1 MRGMHFPDELPDKLL
16 QLGLALID
24 QEAARIIIPALGE
37 GGGHWFGGGNLQEE
51 ASGEILLCG
60 RYRNPG
66 DSRTGIDLGD
76 RGLEFAIFRGQGLGA
91 SFEKIQAFTKED
103 LSFED
108 EPVVSIEGGCLLPGT
123 EGQGWELF
131 VSTEKKITYPKPLLS
146 FQKLGTGVWSIDRL
160 SCEEA
165 DPASLKAATL
175 SPVLSSSE
183 GGTLHLKDP
192 VVFHSAEGATQLL
205 FCSHP
210 FSWASSNTGLA
221 TRSPRGGSFVIQTS
235 NVLSRGSSWD
245 VACVRVTERLALPKV
260 GALADLPS
268 VSLYFYD
275 GAECLRPLEE
285 NPNASTRPR
294 GYSCEELG
302 GLAWG
307 FDDEF
312 PKIRRISTDFPCFL
326 SPHASGCSR
335 YASAI
340 FLQDGSLIAAWQQAS
355 PDGAQPLVGNSL
367 SAMEVA
373 RILS

>member
-1 MRGMHFPDELPDKLL
+1 
-16 QLGLALID
+16 
-24 QEAARIIIPALGE
+24 
-37 GGGHWFGGGNLQEE
+37 
-51 ASGEILLCG
+51 
-60 RYRNPG
+60 
-66 DSRTGIDLGD
+66 
-76 RGLEFAIFRGQGLGA
+76 
-91 SFEKIQAFTKED
+91 
-103 LSFED
+103 
-108 EPVVSIEGGCLLPGT
+108 
-123 EGQGWELF
+123 
-131 VSTEKKITYPKPLLS
+131 PLLT
-146 FQKLGTGVWSIDRL
+146 FQKAGTGVWSIDRL
-160 SCEEA
+160 SFEEA
-165 DPASLKAATL
+165 DPAFLSSATL

-192 VVFHSAEGATQLL
+192 VVFHSAEGSTQLL
-205 FCSHP
+205 YCSHP

-235 NVLSRGSSWD
+235 NVLSRGPSWD

-260 GALADLPS
+260 VALADLPS

-335 YASAI
+335 YVSSI
-340 FLQDGSLIAAWQQAS
+340 FLGDGSLIAAWQQAS